1 MAVVALPIRSGM
13 AAFTLLPSQT
23 MKYNI
28 RRIWCTVA
36 LMLATVGSA
45 ETGWAQDPR
54 SWLGPPRSPVG
65 DFRICR
71 DGSIVTFSEPC
82 PVITFNLFG
91 TLFNDVD
98 GNGVRNAGEGG
109 IASWNLSF
117 FGVTESGVVIQEKP
131 LVSSS
136 LGDFSVQ
143 YFDGGGTNWY
153 LEVAIPSGWEPTST
167 PFPGTSNIFRVET
180 GPFPGGSTFSFE
192 REFGFRD
199 LTPGGPVT
207 PPVTVSE
214 PTTLALL
221 GIGGML
227 MGVMRS
233 RRRSTAE

>member
-1 MAVVALPIRSGM
+1 MAVVVLPIRSGM
-13 AAFTLLPSQT
+13 SAFTLLISYT
-23 MKYNI
+23 MKLNI
-28 RRIWCTVA
+28 RKIRCAVA
-36 LMLATVGSA
+36 LVLATVGSA
-45 ETGWAQDPR
+45 ETSWAQRRLAD
-54 SWLGPPRSPVG
+54 LAHQGPMSG
-65 DFRICR
+65 LRICP
-71 DGSIVTFSEPC
+71 DGSIITEIQSC
-82 PVITFNLFG
+82 PIITFNLFG

-109 IASWNLSF
+109 IASWNVSF

-153 LEVAIPSGWEPTST
+153 VEVAIPSGWEPTST
-167 PFPGTSNIFRVET
+167 PFPGTSNIFRIET
-180 GPFPGGSTFSFE
+180 GPLPGGSTFNFE
-192 REFGFRD
+192 RAFGFRD

-214 PTTLALL
+214 PTALALL

-227 MGVMRS
+227 MGVT
-233 RRRSTAE
+233 RRRRRTTAA